1 MRRDI
6 MKKTSTIIR
15 VLTAACL
22 AAQLQACAA
31 VNPKTLTR
39 ERARAAIQNAKAFN
53 SPAVIALESSDNVLV
68 EASALDEPEPTEK
81 AIQYF
86 YDDRPALALMRHLGL
101 VEARAT
107 VRKRPESGFR
117 GKPFPW
123 HFSVTTELTAEGR
136 RAAAEAGADSK
147 PEGIPIFRREVV
159 EVTALTA
166 PQGGRA
172 QADFTWRRVPTEA
185 GEALDPT
192 KAAHKALPPEL
203 QQALGKRRGMPGTA
217 FYSGGVLQSYD
228 EVRKGLADFQLF
240 DDGWRAVSL
249 R

>member
-1 MRRDI
+1 MTI
-6 MKKTSTIIR
+6 MKKAPTITR
-15 VLTAACL
+15 VLAAAFL
-22 AAQLQACAA
+22 VAQLPACAA

-39 ERARAAIQNAKAFN
+39 ERARSAIQNSKSFS

-68 EASALDEPEPTEK
+68 EATSLDEPEPTAK

-86 YDDRPALALMRHLGL
+86 YEDRPALALLAHLGL
-101 VEARAT
+101 ISARAT
-107 VRKRPESGFR
+107 VRKRPEPNFR

-123 HFSVTTELTAEGR
+123 HFSVTTELTAEGKR
-136 RAAAEAGADSK
+136 MAAEAGATGK
-147 PEGIPIFRREVV
+147 PEGIPTFRREVI

-172 QADFTWRRVPTEA
+172 QADFTWKRVPTRV
-185 GEALDPT
+185 GEALDPGRD
-192 KAAHKALPPEL
+192 AHKALPVEL

-217 FYSGGVLQSYD
+217 FYSGGLLQSYD
-228 EVRKGLADFQLF
+228 EVRKGIADLQLF
-240 DDGWRAVSL
+240 DDGWRVVAL